1 MSYFTQDY
9 LNFLTELDSNNN
21 RDWFNDHKKRFK
33 ENVEAPFKAFLQDL
47 IDTASAA
54 DTRISITPKEAL
66 FRIYKDTRFSK
77 DKTPY
82 KTHMA
87 AIVGEGGRKG
97 MKPNGIYIQ
106 SGFDSFGIFAGAF
119 RPQPKEVKLIREA
132 IVSDM
137 DGFKAII
144 ADKNFQAKFGEVKGE
159 SHKRIP
165 KEFAAEYEQ
174 QPLLIKKS
182 FYVNHVFTA
191 DTILQENIIDICMEH
206 FMAVQDFGEF
216 LYEAYQQS

>member
-1 MSYFTQDY
+1 MAYFTKDY
-9 LNFLTELDSNNN
+9 LLFLTELNQNNN

-137 DGFKAII
+137 DGFKAIL
-144 ADKNFQAKFGEVKGE
+144 ADKKFKNQFGEVKGE
-159 SHKRIP
+159 AHKRIP
-165 KEFAAEYEQ
+165 KEFATEYEI

-182 FYVNHVFTA
+182 FYVNHIFSA
-191 DTILQENIIDICMEH
+191 DTILKENIVDICMEH

-216 LYEAYQQS
+216 LYAAYQ

>member
-9 LNFLTELDSNNN
+9 LQFLTELHQNNN
-21 RDWFNDHKKRFK
+21 RDWFNGNKKRFK

-54 DTRISITPKEAL
+54 DTRISITPKEAM
-66 FRIYKDTRFSK
+66 FRLYKDTRFSK

-97 MKPNGIYIQ
+97 MKPNGIYIH
-106 SGFDSFGIFAGAF
+106 SGFDSFGIFAGAY
-119 RPQPKEVKLIREA
+119 RPQPKQVKLIREA

-137 DGFKAII
+137 EG
-144 ADKNFQAKFGEVKGE
+144 FQAILDNQAFKEKFNAVKGE
-159 SHKRIP
+159 QHKRIP
-165 KEFAAEYEQ
+165 KEFAVEYEQ
-174 QPLLIKKS
+174 QPLLINKS
-182 FYVNHVFTA
+182 FYVNHSFPA
-191 DTILQENIIDICMEH
+191 DTILKDNIIDICMEH
-206 FMAVQDFGEF
+206 FMVVQDFGEF
-216 LYEAYQQS
+216 LYEAYS

>member
-1 MSYFTQDY
+1 MAYFTKDY
-9 LNFLTELDSNNN
+9 LHFLTELAANNN

-54 DTRISITPKEAL
+54 DTRISITPKEAM

-97 MKPNGIYIQ
+97 MKANGIYIH
-106 SGFDSFGIFAGAF
+106 SGFDEFGIFAGAY

-132 IVSDM
+132 IASDL
-137 DGFKAII
+137 DGFQAILDNKAF
-144 ADKNFQAKFGEVKGE
+144 KSKFGEVKGE
-159 SHKRIP
+159 AHKRIP
-165 KEFAAEYEQ
+165 KEFAEAYEK

-182 FYVNHVFTA
+182 FYVNHNFPA
-191 DTILQENIIDICMEH
+191 DTILKDNIIDICMEH

-216 LYEAYQQS
+216 LYEAYS

>member
-1 MSYFTQDY
+1 MAYFTQDY
-9 LNFLTELDSNNN
+9 LTFLTELESNNN
-21 RDWFNDHKKRFK
+21 RDWFNDNKKRFK

-54 DTRISITPKEAL
+54 DTRISITPKEAM

-82 KTHMA
+82 KTQMA

-97 MKPNGIYIQ
+97 MKPNGIYLH

-137 DGFKAII
+137 DGFQAILD
-144 ADKNFQAKFGEVKGE
+144 DKKFKNQFGEVKGE
-159 SHKRIP
+159 AHKRIP
-165 KEFAAEYEQ
+165 KEFAEEYEK
-174 QPLLIKKS
+174 QPLLIRKS
-182 FYVNHVFTA
+182 FYVNKIFPA
-191 DTILQENIIDICMEH
+191 DTILKDNLIDICMEH

-216 LYEAYQQS
+216 LYEAYS

>member
-1 MSYFTQDY
+1 MAYFTKDY
-9 LNFLTELDSNNN
+9 LLFLTELNQNNN

-106 SGFDSFGIFAGAF
+106 SGFDNFGIFAGAF

-137 DGFKAII
+137 DGFKAIL
-144 ADKNFQAKFGEVKGE
+144 ADKKFKKQFGEVKGE
-159 SHKRIP
+159 EHKRIP
-165 KEFAAEYEQ
+165 KEFATEYET

-182 FYVNHVFTA
+182 FYVNHIFSA
-191 DTILQENIIDICMEH
+191 DTILKENIVDICMEH
-206 FMAVQDFGEF
+206 FVAVQDFGEF
-216 LYEAYQQS
+216 LYEAYQ

>member
-1 MSYFTQDY
+1 MAYFTKDY

-21 RDWFNDHKKRFK
+21 RDWFNDNKKRFK

-54 DTRISITPKEAL
+54 DTRISITPKEAM
-66 FRIYKDTRFSK
+66 FRIYKDIRFSK

-82 KTHMA
+82 KTHMS

-97 MKPNGIYIQ
+97 MKPNGIYIH
-106 SGFDSFGIFAGAF
+106 SGFDSFGIFAGAY
-119 RPQPKEVKLIREA
+119 RPQPKQVKLIREA

-137 DGFKAII
+137 EGFQAIL
-144 ADKNFQAKFGEVKGE
+144 DNKNFKDKFETVKGE
-159 SHKRIP
+159 QHKRIP
-165 KEFAAEYEQ
+165 KEFAVEYEQ
-174 QPLLIKKS
+174 QPLLINKS
-182 FYVNHVFTA
+182 FYVSHDFPA
-191 DTILQENIIDICMEH
+191 DTILKDNIIDICMEH

-216 LYEAYQQS
+216 LYEAYQ

>member
-1 MSYFTQDY
+1 MAHFTKDY
-9 LNFLTELDSNNN
+9 LNFLSELSENNN
-21 RDWFNDHKKRFK
+21 REWFNDHKKRFK
-33 ENVEAPFKAFLQDL
+33 DNVEAPFKAFLQDL

-54 DTRISITPKEAL
+54 DTRISITPKEAM

-87 AIVGEGGRKG
+87 AIVGEDGRKG
-97 MKPNGIYIQ
+97 MKPNGIYIH
-106 SGFDSFGIFAGAF
+106 SGFDEFGIYAGAY

-132 IVSDM
+132 I
-137 DGFKAII
+137 A
-144 ADKNFQAKFGEVKGE
+144 ADLEGFQAILDNKTFKSRFGAVKGE
-159 SHKRIP
+159 AHKRIP
-165 KEFAAEYEQ
+165 KEFAEAYEK

-182 FYVNHVFTA
+182 YYVNHIFSA
-191 DTILQENIIDICMEH
+191 DTILKDNIIDLCMEH

-216 LYEAYQQS
+216 LYEAYQ

>member
-1 MSYFTQDY
+1 MAYFTKDY
-9 LNFLTELDSNNN
+9 LNFLTELESNNN
-21 RDWFNDHKKRFK
+21 RDWFNDNKKRFK

-54 DTRISITPKEAL
+54 DTRISITPKEAV
-66 FRIYKDTRFSK
+66 FRIYKDVRFSK

-82 KTHMA
+82 KTHMS

-97 MKPNGIYIQ
+97 MKPNGIYIH
-106 SGFDSFGIFAGAF
+106 SGFDEFGIFAGAY

-137 DGFKAII
+137 AG
-144 ADKNFQAKFGEVKGE
+144 FQAILDNKAFKSKFGEVKGDA
-159 SHKRIP
+159 HKRIP

-174 QPLLIKKS
+174 QPLLIKKA
-182 FYVNHVFTA
+182 FYVSHQLPA
-191 DTILQENIIDICMEH
+191 DTILKDNIIDICMEH
-206 FMAVQDFGEF
+206 FMAIQDFGEF
-216 LYEAYQQS
+216 LYEAYS

>member
-1 MSYFTQDY
+1 MAYFTEDY
-9 LNFLTELDSNNN
+9 LNFLTELNSNNN
-21 RDWFNDHKKRFK
+21 RDWFNDNKKRFK
-33 ENVEAPFKAFLQDL
+33 DNVEAPFKAFLQDL

-54 DTRISITPKEAL
+54 DTRISITPKEAM

-97 MKPNGIYIQ
+97 MKPNGIYIH
-106 SGFDSFGIFAGAF
+106 SGFDSFGIFAGAY

-137 DGFKAII
+137 EGFQAII
-144 ADKNFQAKFGEVKGE
+144 DNKDFKGKFGAVKGE
-159 SHKRIP
+159 THKRIP
-165 KEFAAEYEQ
+165 KEFASEYEQ
-174 QPLLIKKS
+174 QPLLINKS
-182 FYVNHVFTA
+182 FYVNHQFPA
-191 DTILQENIIDICMEH
+191 DTILKDNIIDICMDH
-206 FMAVQDFGEF
+206 FMAIQDFGEF
-216 LYEAYQQS
+216 LYEAYS

>member
-1 MSYFTQDY
+1 MAYFTQDF
-9 LNFLTELDSNNN
+9 LHFLTELDSNNN
-21 RDWFNDHKKRFK
+21 RDWFNDNKKRFK

-54 DTRISITPKEAL
+54 DTRISITPKEAM

-97 MKPNGIYIQ
+97 MKPNGIYIH
-106 SGFDSFGIFAGAF
+106 SGFDSFGIFAGAY

-137 DGFKAII
+137 DGFQAII
-144 ADKNFQAKFGEVKGE
+144 DNKDFQAKFGEVKGDA
-159 SHKRIP
+159 HKRIP
-165 KEFAAEYEQ
+165 KEFAAAYTQ

-182 FYVNHVFTA
+182 FYVNHHFPA
-191 DTILQENIIDICMEH
+191 DTILKDNIIDICMDH
-206 FMAVQDFGEF
+206 FMTIQDFGEF
-216 LYEAYQQS
+216 LYEAYS